1 MAADISQFFTDLVRF
16 ETRLWNAVES
26 RLAADCGLTI
36 GRYDVLR
43 VLGASSP
50 CRVNDIA
57 EELEITWGGTSKLVD
72 RLEAAALCTRRPNP
86 DDGRSSLIEL
96 TPSGKR
102 MLKKARNVVE
112 SELHRR
118 LDGALTVQGFDRFAH
133 SVTRLRTSANE
144 WSRNQA
150 TA

>member
-1 MAADISQFFTDLVRF
+1 MVADISQVFADLVRF

-26 RLAADCGLTI
+26 RLATECGLTI
-36 GRYDVLR
+36 GRYDVLV

-57 EELEITWGGTSKLVD
+57 EKLDITWGGTSKLVD

-96 TPSGKR
+96 TPSGRR
-102 MLKKARNVVE
+102 MLKKARQIVE
-112 SELHRR
+112 SELHLR
-118 LDGALTVQGFDRFAH
+118 LDGVLTVQGLDRFART
-133 SVTRLRTSANE
+133 VARLRTSTDG
-144 WSRNQA
+144 WSRDRA